1 MSSEITAKKNEKLR
15 TPNSE
20 LWTFMTDKKLILIVE
35 DDANVGESLRLLLKK
50 KGYEILLASNGK
62 EALPLFRQKAVDLVI
77 TDLVMPKMDGI
88 ELLGAVKALRPEAE
102 VIVISAQ
109 GTVEKAVQ
117 AMKLGA
123 FDFIEKPINPRVISF
138 VVERALEKQTLVLQN
153 RDLRSKLEDKFHFK
167 NIVGRSEKMVKVF
180 ELIRHIAPYDS
191 SVLIIGESGTGKE
204 LIANAIHYHS
214 PRAALPFI
222 KVSCASLS
230 EGIIESE
237 LFGHEKGAFT
247 GAVTSRK
254 GRFEL
259 AHNGTLFLDEVE
271 DIPPSTQI
279 KLLRVL
285 QEGEFE
291 RVGGNKTI
299 SVNIRIIAASNRDLQ
314 EAVKGGTF
322 REDLYYRLNV
332 VNIKLPPLKD
342 RRDDIPFLAHFFIE
356 KYNQKY
362 GMKVEGIS
370 QRAMNHLIGYEWS
383 GNVRELENTIES
395 SMVINSPKVIDIQH
409 LPQEIRE
416 FKARPEVISIKIGT
430 PLEEVEREVLIQT
443 LKATRG
449 NKRKAAQLLGINVR
463 TIHRKMEEIHD
474 SVRP

>member
-1 MSSEITAKKNEKLR
+1 M
-15 TPNSE
+15 
-20 LWTFMTDKKLILIVE
+20 DKKVILIVE
-35 DDANVGESLRLLLKK
+35 DDPNVGESIRLLLKK
-50 KGYEILLASNGK
+50 RGFSILLASNGK
-62 EALPLFRQKAVDLVI
+62 EALHLFRQENVDLVI

-88 ELLGAVKALRPEAE
+88 ELLEAVKGLKPETE

-109 GTVEKAVQ
+109 GTIEKVVQ

-138 VVERALEKQTLVLQN
+138 VVERALEKQTLILQN

-167 NIVGRSEKMVKVF
+167 NIIGRSTKMVKIF
-180 ELIRHIAPYDS
+180 ELIQHIAPYDS

-204 LIANAIHYHS
+204 LIANAIHFNS
-214 PRAALPFI
+214 PRASMPLI

-247 GAVTSRK
+247 GAIVSRK

-259 AHNGTLFLDEVE
+259 AHQGTLFLDEVE
-271 DIPPSTQI
+271 DIPLATQI

-299 SVNIRIIAASNRDLQ
+299 KVNIRIIAASNRDLQ
-314 EAVKGGTF
+314 EVVRNGAF

-332 VNIKLPPLKD
+332 VNIKLSPLRD
-342 RRDDIPFLAHFFIE
+342 RREDIPFLVNFFIE
-356 KYNQKY
+356 KFNKKYN
-362 GMKVEGIS
+362 MKVKGIS
-370 QRAMNHLIGYEWS
+370 QRAMNLFVNYEWS

-395 SMVINSPKVIDIQH
+395 ILVINSPEVIDIQH
-409 LPQEIRE
+409 LPQEIRD
-416 FKARPEVISIKIGT
+416 FKKRPEVIPIKIGT
-430 PLEEVEREVLIQT
+430 PLEEVEREMLIHT
-443 LKATRG
+443 LKATKG
-449 NKRKAAQLLGINVR
+449 NKRRAAELLGINVR
-463 TIHRKMEEIHD
+463 TIHRKMEGIQEIT
-474 SVRP
+474 STS